1 MKEIAVCG
9 SMDFY
14 EQMDSIRRQLEEL
27 GFTVTIPAPEEVK
40 IDYSAVS
47 DEELGRVKKQ
57 FIDQHLVKIR
67 RAEAILVANLVKRG
81 VSGYV
86 GANTLMEV
94 AFAYALGKR
103 IYLLHP
109 PGEQSCRPEL
119 LGMDPKVIDGDL
131 KRLSGGS
138 SPGK

>member
-1 MKEIAVCG
+1 MH
-9 SMDFY
+9 FY
-14 EQMDSIRRQLEEL
+14 EQMDSIGRQLEDI

-40 IDYSAVS
+40 IDCSATS
-47 DEELGRVKKQ
+47 DEELGRVKNK

-67 RAEAILVANLVKRG
+67 RADAILVANLEKRG

-86 GANTLMEV
+86 GANTLMEA

-119 LGMDPKVIDGDL
+119 LGMAPEVIDGEL